1 MAEDLSL
8 KAFACLQQLE
18 RSVLVEKRSADA
30 SSLLSFLSDADYAE
44 SWLVRAKALVV
55 LGRLADSTV
64 AGELLS
70 GALGMRP
77 EPWNQPLCWRLQ
89 FLDAWW
95 QLPLPDEERLQ
106 GLRRILADGRQSPV
120 LWRAAIWC
128 LGRVQDN
135 QGALRLLADFIGR
148 PQSGVILDDL
158 LADSWYRQAAQV
170 DEAFLQELTGQNPRL
185 NSWLSC
191 RYGWEPLEFGFYP
204 GSDYLWQQAAEQGV
218 ERRQFKQIYF
228 YPRNKKA
235 AKEPGKGGA

>member
-1 MAEDLSL
+1 MAEELSL

-18 RSVLVEKRSADA
+18 RSVLVEKQSADA

-55 LGRLADSTV
+55 LGRLADCAV
-64 AGELLS
+64 ADDLLR
-70 GALGMRP
+70 GALGMRA
-77 EPWNQPLCWRLQ
+77 EAWNQPLCWRLQ

-135 QGALRLLADFIGR
+135 QGALRLLADFIGQ

-170 DEAFLQELTGQNPRL
+170 DEAFLQELTGQNTRL

-218 ERRQFKQIYF
+218 ERQQFKQIYF

-235 AKEPGKGGA
+235 AKEPSKGGA

>member
-1 MAEDLSL
+1 MAKDLSL

-18 RSVLVEKRSADA
+18 RSVLVEKQSADA
-30 SSLLSFLSDADYAE
+30 SSLLSFLSAADYAE

-55 LGRLADSTV
+55 LGRLADVFV
-64 AGELLS
+64 ADDLLD
-70 GALGMRP
+70 GALGRRP

-95 QLPLPDEERLQ
+95 QLSLPSDERLQ
-106 GLRRILADGRQSPV
+106 GLQQILADGRQSPV
-120 LWRAAIWC
+120 LWRTAVWC

-135 QGALRLLADFIGR
+135 EGALQLLADFIVR

-158 LADSWYRQAAQV
+158 LADSWNRQAEQV
-170 DEAFLQELTGQNPRL
+170 DVAFLAELLAYNQRL

-191 RYGWEPLEFGFYP
+191 RYAWEPLDFGFYP
-204 GSDYLWQQAAEQGV
+204 GSDYLWQQAAAQGV

-235 AKEPGKGGA
+235 ANGPGKGGA